1 MFVLQSKWWNPGDKV
16 ELGEAFSSKVC
27 WIPWMQQGF
36 LTPLCFPYSTDFPA
50 RVVRARGPA
59 ARKEVTI
66 ATSKEEACRAVQEI
80 MQVHKSWIHPCH
92 SSSGC
97 SVLWEFV
104 IPARSLELIF
114 GRNFLIQL
122 KSFSVSPQIPPV
134 CPRQGRELLWLNFCS
149 SLKSHFSAP
158 PNCNFFLSSRLDK
171 EYFSTAS
178 LCPNEI
184 PLVFHTGTSYIHWFF
199 LLKENE
205 DLGSGFMAAHWGF
218 LLFFYRTECL
228 ERWLLLKNCFKG
240 KNFLYV
246 IDGVMLCFYF
256 LTLIL
261 CFCTN
266 TQVYYFK
273 FYYLHLEKCVSIVYI

>member
-66 ATSKEEACRAVQEI
+66 AASKEEACRAVQEI

-97 SVLWEFV
+97 SVLWGFV

-122 KSFSVSPQIPPV
+122 KISLCLLRFLLCAPGRAGSFCDWISVPASSPTSLPLQIVIFFCLPGLIKSISVLPPYV
-134 CPRQGRELLWLNFCS
+134 QMKFHW
-149 SLKSHFSAP
+149 
-158 PNCNFFLSSRLDK
+158 
-171 EYFSTAS
+171 FSTLA
-178 LCPNEI
+178 LLI
-184 PLVFHTGTSYIHWFF
+184 YIGFF
-199 LLKENE
+199 
-205 DLGSGFMAAHWGF
+205 
-218 LLFFYRTECL
+218 C
-228 ERWLLLKNCFKG
+228 
-240 KNFLYV
+240 
-246 IDGVMLCFYF
+246 
-256 LTLIL
+256 
-261 CFCTN
+261 
-266 TQVYYFK
+266 
-273 FYYLHLEKCVSIVYI
+273 